1 MSGEPRFRRS
11 RRQRTRWD
19 TQDAAWESV
28 QATLPDRQRTILN
41 ALAGNP
47 MTCDELEQVL
57 EGLHQSISP
66 TLLAL
71 REKNLIRAIDT
82 RRTRTG
88 RMANVYRV
96 VLEGEWT
103 PPLERRDEPGT
114 MTRAELMEENA
125 ALRKTVAEL
134 TAALEQAERGT
145 VASVSECGLFA
156 EAAPQKG
163 YRY

>member
-1 MSGEPRFRRS
+1 MSDEPTPRS
-11 RRQRTRWD
+11 TRRQRTRWH

-57 EGLHQSISP
+57 DGLHQSISP
-66 TLLAL
+66 TLQAL
-71 REKNLIRAIDT
+71 RKKNLIRGIGE
-82 RRTRTG
+82 RPTRTG
-88 RMANVYRV
+88 CMAIVYRIV
-96 VLEGEWT
+96 GECEWT
-103 PPLERRDEPGT
+103 PPPERQDEPGM

-156 EAAPQKG
+156 EPAPQKG